1 MLDTWFSS
9 GLFPFS
15 VFGWP
20 DKTGDLEA
28 FYPTSLLET
37 GHDILFFWVARMVF
51 FGQKLLGKL
60 PFKEVYLHPM
70 VRDAHGRKMSKSLG
84 NVIDPMDVI
93 HGISLEGLHGQ
104 LIGSNLDP
112 REIEKAKA
120 GQKQDYPQGI
130 PECGSDALRFA
141 LCAYITQARDIN
153 LDINR
158 VLGYRFFCNKL
169 WNATKFALL
178 YFSGDER
185 YDTQLTLNEQSNK
198 MDAWILS
205 RLSATIETCNNGF
218 DSYDFAAVTSACYAF
233 WLYDVCDVYLECL
246 KPIFQSGSTEQQA
259 AARRTLYVC
268 LDYGLR
274 LLSPFMP
281 FITEE
286 LFQRL
291 PRADTTPS
299 ICVSSY
305 PSKLLSNIYCFILID
320 NSILILTANTSWR
333 NTQVESDVEFVQK
346 AARVIRSARSDYN
359 LPNKT
364 KTEAYIV
371 CTDEAPNGILK
382 RYASDLATVAYCST
396 VSFDTQPPAGC
407 AILTVSGQ
415 CEVHLLLKGLIEA
428 DKEIAKLQKKRDQ
441 LVQTVSKLTQAMQ
454 ASDYAAKVPTE
465 VQAANETKLTE
476 SRTEVERIAAAIE
489 TLKLM

>member
-185 YDTQLTLNEQSNK
+185 YDTQLTLNEKSNK

-305 PSKLLSNIYCFILID
+305 PSMLLIIYIFEPFPKDIYFL
-320 NSILILTANTSWR
+320 L
-333 NTQVESDVEFVQK
+333 
-346 AARVIRSARSDYN
+346 
-359 LPNKT
+359 
-364 KTEAYIV
+364 
-371 CTDEAPNGILK
+371 
-382 RYASDLATVAYCST
+382 
-396 VSFDTQPPAGC
+396 QP
-407 AILTVSGQ
+407 
-415 CEVHLLLKGLIEA
+415 
-428 DKEIAKLQKKRDQ
+428 
-441 LVQTVSKLTQAMQ
+441 TQAGATHKSSRMWNSCRRRR
-454 ASDYAAKVPTE
+454 ASFAQLAPITIYPIKPRRRPTLSAPMKHPMEYSNAMPAIWQPLRTVPQCHLTLSPLLAVLFLPSPDNVRCICCLKV
-465 VQAANETKLTE
+465 L
-476 SRTEVERIAAAIE
+476 SRRTRRLPSCRRSVINWCR
-489 TLKLM
+489 L